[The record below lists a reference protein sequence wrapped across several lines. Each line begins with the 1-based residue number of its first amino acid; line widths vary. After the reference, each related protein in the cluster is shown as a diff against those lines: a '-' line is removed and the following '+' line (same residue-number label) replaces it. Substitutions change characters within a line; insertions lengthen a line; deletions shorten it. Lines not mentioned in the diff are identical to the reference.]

1 LDQEEQMSNIPR
13 AARSALVVMAG
24 LVALAAASS
33 SALAQRVPPV
43 VGRAGGLP
51 PASIPTTPYPGA
63 TVTVDRRF
71 VGAQQVQRQG
81 IRHQRQ
87 QPQTYYP
94 VASYPAY
101 GYGGGGGVY
110 DTNGRP
116 LYVGEAPAAAPTYG
130 DFPVATPDLSGSPYV
145 VVDGG
150 TMIVNFGN
158 GDRRAVPACAAVE
171 AAGTPEGLPRTVFY
185 RPPAYQLVLRAG
197 QRGEVVGRP
206 AAGARVCY
214 GNDAYGRVALAF

>member
-1 LDQEEQMSNIPR
+1 MSSTTR

-24 LVALAAASS
+24 LVALAAGSS
-33 SALAQRVPPV
+33 SALAQRNPPV
-43 VGRAGGLP
+43 IGRAGSLP

-71 VGAQQVQRQG
+71 LGAQLPRQG
-81 IRHQRQ
+81 VRHQRQ
-87 QPQTYYP
+87 LNQSFYP
-94 VASYPAY
+94 PVLSYPAY

-116 LYVGEAPAAAPTYG
+116 LYMGESPATAPTYS
-130 DFPVATPDLSGSPYV
+130 DFPAATPDLSGSPYV
-145 VVDGG
+145 VIDGG

-158 GDRRAVPACAAVE
+158 GDRRAVPACATVD
-171 AAGTPEGLPRTVFY
+171 AASTPEGQARTVFY
-185 RPPAYQLVLRAG
+185 RPPAYQLVLHPG

-214 GNDAYGRVALAF
+214 RNDAYGRVALAF